1 MANII
6 TRILINNKLSLY
18 MKKNL
23 FILCLIAALVLPVN
37 AVAQHHH
44 HHYPG
49 PSRRELPPCAT
60 AEQMQAVMQ
69 TLKGQSF
76 DDKKLEIAQLCVVI
90 GLFCTDDLAV
100 MAKTFSFEDNR
111 LAFLKFAYPYCT
123 DPERYPTLRD
133 SFSFSSNYDALMDYI
148 YPDMRR

>member
-1 MANII
+1 M
-6 TRILINNKLSLY
+6 
-18 MKKNL
+18 
-23 FILCLIAALVLPVN
+23 
-37 AVAQHHH
+37 
-44 HHYPG
+44 
-49 PSRRELPPCAT
+49 
-60 AEQMQAVMQ
+60 
-69 TLKGQSF
+69 TLQVVGNQSF

>member
-1 MANII
+1 
-6 TRILINNKLSLY
+6 

-23 FILCLIAALVLPVN
+23 FIILCLIAALVLPVN

-100 MAKTFSFEDNR
+100 MAKTLSFEDNR